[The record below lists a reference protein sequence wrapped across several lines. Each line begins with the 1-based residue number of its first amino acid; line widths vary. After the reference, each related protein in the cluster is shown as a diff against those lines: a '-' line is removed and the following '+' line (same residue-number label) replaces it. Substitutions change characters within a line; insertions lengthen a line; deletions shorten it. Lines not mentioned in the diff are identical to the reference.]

1 MKQTTLCYIKQ
12 NGQVLLM
19 HRTKK
24 LHDPNS
30 GKWIG
35 IGGHFEEGET
45 PEGCLLREVKEEA
58 GVVLTSYQYLG
69 VIVFDS
75 DAYETEQMHL
85 FTADAFEGDV
95 DFDCDEGELAWV
107 PVDQVMDLPTW
118 EGDMQFLPYVL
129 KGCDK
134 FLRLH
139 LVYHGDTLVEVRQE

>member
-1 MKQTTLCYIKQ
+1 M
-12 NGQVLLM
+12 
-19 HRTKK
+19 
-24 LHDPNS
+24 
-30 GKWIG
+30 
-35 IGGHFEEGET
+35 
-45 PEGCLLREVKEEA
+45 
-58 GVVLTSYQYLG
+58 VLTSYQYLG

-107 PVDQVMDLPTW
+107 PVDQVMNLPTW